1 MNQSNVAILAIL
13 QAKPEKAQEVAD
25 FLKGALA
32 LAEEEPDT
40 CTWFALRLG
49 PLSFGIFDTFKDDKG
64 RQQHLN
70 GPIAAAL
77 MANAEELLSVAPDIK
92 QIEVL
97 AAKVN

>member
-1 MNQSNVAILAIL
+1 MKQSNVAILAML
-13 QAKPEKAQEVAD
+13 QAKPEKAQEVES

-32 LAEEEPDT
+32 LAEEEPGT
-40 CTWFALRLG
+40 CTWFALKLG
-49 PLSFGIFDTFKDDKG
+49 PLSFGIFDTFNDDEG
-64 RQQHLN
+64 RQLHLN

-97 AAKVN
+97 AAKVE